1 MGCGRNRGMLV
12 SEGREGD
19 QPPRLKWPKAILPDS
34 AAALDAASRTWKW
47 AKEYQIHHV
56 GAVGSIVVACHLLD
70 QVNYGAPKTCLDLH
84 ECLDERQAIGG
95 GKEVGDIGEE
105 KRVGRFL

>member
-1 MGCGRNRGMLV
+1 VVAWLSHEISSVSVTGRAGQA
-12 SEGREGD
+12 SC
-19 QPPRLKWPKAILPDS
+19 RL
-34 AAALDAASRTWKW
+34 
-47 AKEYQIHHV
+47 
-56 GAVGSIVVACHLLD
+56 VGSIVVACHLLD
-70 QVNYGAPKTCLDLH
+70 QVNYGASKTCLFDLH